1 VLAEDAEDET
11 VLIRDTHQVLRF
23 VWNHP
28 GNKGQR
34 GQALLQAVSFQARG
48 RLLGRQSRVRIG
60 DHSYIW
66 ASLHRPGSSKAV
78 YGNPPDHPEMLVWQR
93 RLGPGDL
100 FVDVG
105 ANVGSYSILA
115 GDLGAGVIALEPAP
129 DTFALLAEN
138 VRLNGYPVT
147 MLKAAA
153 GAACGT
159 ARFTSGQ
166 DAVNRLAADGPAEI
180 EMVTLD
186 TVIGD
191 RIVAGVKIDVEGFE
205 IEVLRGC
212 EQALAEQRIRLIQ
225 LEWNQAS
232 TDAVGT
238 DRAPVA
244 ALLARHGYRLFRPD
258 PAGSLVPVEAPGYGP
273 DVFACPGPPDAHD
286 NKCSSSI
293 RE

>member
-1 VLAEDAEDET
+1 MSPGTRRCSSIPIARRTSGRRWSCCCTPPAWPAACASAAAATPNASRHGPSPAATAASTGTPAGENGLPQSRTNGMDQGPAEDAEDET

-34 GQALLQAVSFQARG
+34 GQALLRAVSYQARA

-115 GDLGAGVIALEPAP
+115 GDLGASVIALEPAP

-138 VRLNGYPVT
+138 VQLNGYPVT
-147 MLKAAA
+147 MLEAAA
-153 GAACGT
+153 GATCGT

-166 DAVNRLAADGPAEI
+166 DAVNRLAADGPGEI
-180 EMVTLD
+180 EMVTLE

-191 RIVAGVKIDVEGFE
+191 QGVAGVKIDCEGVE
-205 IEVLRGC
+205 
-212 EQALAEQRIRLIQ
+212 
-225 LEWNQAS
+225 
-232 TDAVGT
+232 
-238 DRAPVA
+238 
-244 ALLARHGYRLFRPD
+244 
-258 PAGSLVPVEAPGYGP
+258 
-273 DVFACPGPPDAHD
+273 
-286 NKCSSSI
+286 
-293 RE
+293 